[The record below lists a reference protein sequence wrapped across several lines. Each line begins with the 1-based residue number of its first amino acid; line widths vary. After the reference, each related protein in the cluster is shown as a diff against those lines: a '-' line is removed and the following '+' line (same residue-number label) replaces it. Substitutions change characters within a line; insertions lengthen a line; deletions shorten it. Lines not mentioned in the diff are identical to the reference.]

1 MSQAAEF
8 GSRNNPYQSSSTATL
23 DSPRELPLEEQVA
36 ALQAFVG
43 PRAEFYLRKWAPRL
57 LDPSGETGMNW
68 AAFFLTSF
76 WFGYRK
82 MYAAVAIYFGV
93 VMLLAIL
100 LQVVFVGILKL
111 DILPPGVNLIMNLM
125 VSIVCGLCANSWYL
139 AHAQRA
145 INKARAQGLEDEHL
159 HFVLERQGG
168 TSLLAAFG
176 LTFVVGV
183 IFVAVFVVL
192 GVFVAVMHG
201 LPHPN

>member
-1 MSQAAEF
+1 
-8 GSRNNPYQSSSTATL
+8 
-23 DSPRELPLEEQVA
+23 LPLEEQVA
-36 ALQAFVG
+36 ALQSFVG

-68 AAFFLTSF
+68 AAFFLTAF

-82 MYAAVAIYFGV
+82 MYAALAIFFGV
-93 VMLLAIL
+93 VLLLTIL
-100 LQVVFVGILKL
+100 LEVVFVGILKL
-111 DILPPGVNLIMNLM
+111 DVLPPGVNLIMNLM

-159 HFVLERQGG
+159 HFVLARQGG

-176 LTFVVGV
+176 LTFAAGIIIAAVVVVLV
-183 IFVAVFVVL
+183 IFA
-192 GVFVAVMHG
+192 AVMH
-201 LPHPN
+201 NV